1 MNVISEQHCNTN
13 PPSLHLFLQ
22 EELVFFF
29 FHNYRNAS
37 YSNDIR
43 IIQRFDTVLSLI
55 KRNLHNRVTKEY
67 LILFYRLLGYT
78 RSILSGKGDHH
89 LSYLMLFVWY
99 KYFPTLAIYALH
111 RFVKC
116 IEGQHA
122 AFGSWR
128 DIKYLCQ
135 FISTCSIKQQDHSF
149 IDICCDMLNSQL
161 DTDLQIQNIYAL
173 PIHSQS
179 ISNVAKWIPRE
190 RKQFDWLY
198 QKLVLHWITKHKPY
212 ILSSATDAS
221 YLSAVSKSKRLY
233 RKKIAMLNKTID
245 TTQIKQ
251 CARNR
256 HDIIPHHVSR
266 YTQMKQSNLV
276 FGYGDNDTDDR
287 LSCSQHFKEWF
298 GSNMSTLS
306 ETTHQ
311 HVAPLPIYHYVKLA
325 YLLIDN
331 PYHLSPHQHFTQI
344 NALNKQ
350 WSTMSKSFTPYRF
363 GYSIPIIDVSDSS
376 SDMNSDSYYS
386 AIGYAILFAQ
396 YSSISNRILTMS
408 HIPTWINLDNTS
420 GFVSIVKRIRSAMY
434 SNVLN
439 SHSSPHFNK
448 AIHLIGKTIQDS
460 SLRGQ
465 DIRNLRLIFF
475 SSFSHMTSQTP
486 IYDNI
491 VSILSQYCFHIPF
504 IAFWNLSKRF
514 GKVLPCS
521 IHQYSAVMLSGFS
534 PILLNKL
541 LTKFKRYHTTPYN
554 TVCNILRSPHYDIL
568 ENYIVHL
575 IG

>member
-1 MNVISEQHCNTN
+1 
-13 PPSLHLFLQ
+13 
-22 EELVFFF
+22 
-29 FHNYRNAS
+29 
-37 YSNDIR
+37 
-43 IIQRFDTVLSLI
+43 
-55 KRNLHNRVTKEY
+55 
-67 LILFYRLLGYT
+67 
-78 RSILSGKGDHH
+78 
-89 LSYLMLFVWY
+89 
-99 KYFPTLAIYALH
+99 
-111 RFVKC
+111 
-116 IEGQHA
+116 
-122 AFGSWR
+122 
-128 DIKYLCQ
+128 
-135 FISTCSIKQQDHSF
+135 
-149 IDICCDMLNSQL
+149 MLNSQL

-212 ILSSATDAS
+212 ILYSANDAS
-221 YLSAVSKSKRLY
+221 YFSAISKSKRLY

-266 YTQMKQSNLV
+266 YTQMKQPNLV

-298 GSNMSTLS
+298 DSNMSTLS

-331 PYHLSPHQHFTQI
+331 PNRLSPHQHFYQI

-363 GYSIPIIDVSDSS
+363 GYSIPIIDMSDSS

-396 YSSISNRILTMS
+396 YSSISNRILTIS
-408 HIPTWINLDNTS
+408 HI
-420 GFVSIVKRIRSAMY
+420 
-434 SNVLN
+434 
-439 SHSSPHFNK
+439 
-448 AIHLIGKTIQDS
+448 
-460 SLRGQ
+460 
-465 DIRNLRLIFF
+465 
-475 SSFSHMTSQTP
+475 
-486 IYDNI
+486 
-491 VSILSQYCFHIPF
+491 
-504 IAFWNLSKRF
+504 
-514 GKVLPCS
+514 
-521 IHQYSAVMLSGFS
+521 
-534 PILLNKL
+534 
-541 LTKFKRYHTTPYN
+541 
-554 TVCNILRSPHYDIL
+554 
-568 ENYIVHL
+568 
-575 IG
+575 